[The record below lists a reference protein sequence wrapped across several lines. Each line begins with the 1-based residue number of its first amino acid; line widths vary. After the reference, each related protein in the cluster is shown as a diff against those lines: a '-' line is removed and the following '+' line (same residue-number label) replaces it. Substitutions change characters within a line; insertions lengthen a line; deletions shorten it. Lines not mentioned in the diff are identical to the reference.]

1 MSTEKKRVSM
11 GGKGYPLIGV
21 DFGYQAKVDKPHGKP
36 PTGGSAVKKPPSS
49 EQKTKN

>member
-1 MSTEKKRVSM
+1 MSEEQQKNSYVYR
-11 GGKGYPLIGV
+11 G
-21 DFGYQAKVDKPHGKP
+21 GYQAKVDKPLKNP

>member
-1 MSTEKKRVSM
+1 MSEEQQKKVYRERQ
-11 GGKGYPLIGV
+11 
-21 DFGYQAKVDKPHGKP
+21 GYQAKVDKPLKNP